1 METALSRIAAGAL
14 DLLFPLHC
22 AVCSR
27 EGQILCQACEPTL
40 PRLERPYRSICAEP
54 GSALLCERCAT
65 TTLAIDGTRAPY
77 LFDGAVRDM
86 VHNLKYR
93 NLRASSPDLGR
104 LMSAYLEANPV
115 PADVLVPVPLHK
127 RAERTRGYNQS
138 EFLARQVS
146 KRTGIPLEPNLLHR
160 TRNTPPQ
167 VSMESYEE
175 RRENI
180 AGAFECRRDVGGRS
194 VVVIDD
200 VVTTGSTVSACAS
213 ALKAAGAAAV
223 WALAIA
229 RQP

>member
-1 METALSRIAAGAL
+1 MQTTLSRIAGGVL
-14 DLLFPLHC
+14 DLLFPLRC
-22 AVCSR
+22 AVCSH
-27 EGQILCQACEPTL
+27 EGQLLCRDCEPTL
-40 PRLERPYRSICAEP
+40 PRLEKPYCSICAEP
-54 GSALLCERCAT
+54 GSALVCERCAT

-93 NLRASSPDLGR
+93 NLRASSSDLGR
-104 LMSAYLEANPV
+104 LVSGYLEANPV
-115 PADVLVPVPLHK
+115 PADVLVPVPLRK
-127 RAERTRGYNQS
+127 RAERARGYNQS
-138 EFLARQVS
+138 QLLAREVS
-146 KRTGIPLEPNLLHR
+146 KRTGIPMETNLLHR

-167 VSMESYEE
+167 VSMDSYEE

-180 AGAFECRRDVGGRS
+180 SGAFECRRDVGGRS
-194 VVVIDD
+194 VVVVDD

-213 ALKAAGAAAV
+213 ALKAAGAASV